1 MTFIF
6 IESKWQEYSE
16 YNILMHK
23 NNLRY
28 TIYMQNK
35 Y

>member
-1 MTFIF
+1 MTFIVV
-6 IESKWQEYSE
+6 ESKQQEYSE
-16 YNILMHK
+16 YILMHK